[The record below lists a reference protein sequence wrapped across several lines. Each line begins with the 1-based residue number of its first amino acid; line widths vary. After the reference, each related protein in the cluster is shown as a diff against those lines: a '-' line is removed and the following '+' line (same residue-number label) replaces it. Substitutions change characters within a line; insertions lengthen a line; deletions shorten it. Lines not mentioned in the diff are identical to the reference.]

1 MGTEQET
8 PPLVLKDCLSYDE
21 MKISA
26 LVYTSGHTQCINDGT
41 RKNAGVVKTDDIE
54 TEAVIIGKT
63 LWCDYL
69 FFTRENIN
77 SPKSADAFHYAVSE
91 FHVSELSLLF
101 TGFLQH
107 Y

>member
-69 FFTRENIN
+69 FLYEREYKLTR
-77 SPKSADAFHYAVSE
+77 KR
-91 FHVSELSLLF
+91 
-101 TGFLQH
+101 
-107 Y
+107 